1 MSIVAGTRAPIEA
14 VKYFRE
20 AAKPK
25 QVFPPDPPMRM
36 PSTSV
41 AMLRRRAR
49 AELAQQ
55 GGFPPSETNVDANL
69 LEQREGELIARRRAN
84 QRVNFEAY
92 DAHKAN
98 IEALLSAQH
107 GYSAQKDVLQY
118 LAEHAQA
125 EHTLGTAHAEL
136 HPHRREDI
144 ANRIAQIRELI
155 RERGASG
162 RRPCD
167 GAEVRFGRSVGRR
180 GRAPNPRAA
189 FDTGY
194 QPARA

>member
-118 LAEHAQA
+118 LAEHERSTRWGQRTRSSVRPVAR
-125 EHTLGTAHAEL
+125 TLRTAL
-136 HPHRREDI
+136 RKF
-144 ANRIAQIRELI
+144 
-155 RERGASG
+155 AS
-162 RRPCD
+162 
-167 GAEVRFGRSVGRR
+167 
-180 GRAPNPRAA
+180 
-189 FDTGY
+189 
-194 QPARA
+194 